1 MTARNRPGALLDIA
15 GVSVGYGRI
24 TVIDEMSLQLAAG
37 ASVGLTGRNGAGKT
51 TFLKAVMGLLPL
63 RSGSVRFND
72 VDLTARPAWTRCPL
86 GVGYVPQGRLIF
98 PRLTVEDNLMLG
110 SMATTLS
117 FAERSRFVF
126 DLFPILKGLAHRRAG
141 SLSGGQQQI
150 LAIGRALM
158 SDPQLLILDEPTE
171 GIQPSI
177 ITEIADKLKFLSR
190 EAGLSIL
197 LVEQRLDFLADVVT
211 DTLIMDRGHFV
222 REIRCQDLVNDENLQ
237 REYLGV

>member
-1 MTARNRPGALLDIA
+1 VTARNRPGALLDIA

-98 PRLTVEDNLMLG
+98 PRLTVEPLR
-110 SMATTLS
+110 TT
-117 FAERSRFVF
+117 
-126 DLFPILKGLAHRRAG
+126 
-141 SLSGGQQQI
+141 
-150 LAIGRALM
+150 
-158 SDPQLLILDEPTE
+158 
-171 GIQPSI
+171 
-177 ITEIADKLKFLSR
+177 
-190 EAGLSIL
+190 
-197 LVEQRLDFLADVVT
+197 
-211 DTLIMDRGHFV
+211 
-222 REIRCQDLVNDENLQ
+222 
-237 REYLGV
+237 

>member
-1 MTARNRPGALLDIA
+1 
-15 GVSVGYGRI
+15 
-24 TVIDEMSLQLAAG
+24 
-37 ASVGLTGRNGAGKT
+37 
-51 TFLKAVMGLLPL
+51 
-63 RSGSVRFND
+63 
-72 VDLTARPAWTRCPL
+72 
-86 GVGYVPQGRLIF
+86 
-98 PRLTVEDNLMLG
+98 MLG